1 MDEGL
6 LLVAVGCGRLPGILD
21 ISARHPFVVFGT
33 MEKKVFADLT
43 ACVVRNTMSDLPVY
57 FYETG

>member
-1 MDEGL
+1 M

-21 ISARHPFVVFGT
+21 IVKSQSFVVFGT
-33 MEKKVFADLT
+33 MDEKPLT
-43 ACVVRNTMSDLPVY
+43 HFSEKSDREMDSPVY